1 MRHAAKPAAADI
13 VLNFSPARLGFVK
26 VTRSLLCSPFRMV
39 GCCLLP
45 RLRAIKSKMSFA
57 VERVV
62 VHVERSYADLEA
74 ELDAILAEDE
84 DADVAPSQEDED
96 AASSSQDEDDTAQA
110 SSLPSPPL
118 PSAPLLAM
126 DANVPPPPLPPLPP
140 IDYESEAHR
149 QLLEHC
155 KQLDEA
161 EPPRSPLQR
170 GGERCPA
177 AEREAAQVEAA
188 RQAAEKRAAA

>member
-13 VLNFSPARLGFVK
+13 VVNFSPTRLGFVK
-26 VTRSLLCSPFRMV
+26 VTRSLLCSPPH
-39 GCCLLP
+39 GWLLSP
-45 RLRAIKSKMSFA
+45 PETSRDKIEDELA

>member
-1 MRHAAKPAAADI
+1 M
-13 VLNFSPARLGFVK
+13 
-26 VTRSLLCSPFRMV
+26 
-39 GCCLLP
+39 
-45 RLRAIKSKMSFA
+45 
-57 VERVV
+57 
-62 VHVERSYADLEA
+62 
-74 ELDAILAEDE
+74 
-84 DADVAPSQEDED
+84 
-96 AASSSQDEDDTAQA
+96 QA
-110 SSLPSPPL
+110 
-118 PSAPLLAM
+118 
-126 DANVPPPPLPPLPP
+126 
-140 IDYESEAHR
+140 ESEAHR